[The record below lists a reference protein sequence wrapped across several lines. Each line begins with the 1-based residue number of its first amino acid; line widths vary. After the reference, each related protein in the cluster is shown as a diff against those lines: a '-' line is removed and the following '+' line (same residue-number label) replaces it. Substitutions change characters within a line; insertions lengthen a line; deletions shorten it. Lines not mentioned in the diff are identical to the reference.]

1 MPKKEK
7 TNWDNVN
14 MQGFVLDG
22 YVKAN
27 NQIFREIALKT
38 NPQTAML
45 YLILLSHRN
54 TKTNACYPSKE
65 LLSREMGVC
74 ERTIGNML
82 TDLYDLGAIDI
93 NSGKK
98 GYANS
103 YYFPA
108 EDFYEDF
115 ADDTFQEQPHRRKGK
130 FKKQPKSKTRSNIED
145 ESSFE
150 DDDSSFFDE
159 LPF

>member
-22 YVKAN
+22 FVKADN
-27 NQIFREIALKT
+27 HIFREIALKT

-82 TDLYDLGAIDI
+82 TDLYNLGAIDI

-130 FKKQPKSKTRSNIED
+130 FRKQPKSKKMNDIED

>member
-45 YLILLSHRN
+45 YLVLLSHRN
-54 TKTNACYPSKE
+54 TKTNNCYPSKE

-98 GYANS
+98 GYRS
-103 YYFPA
+103 KRLYGSKLCERFKRPRV
-108 EDFYEDF
+108 
-115 ADDTFQEQPHRRKGK
+115 RR
-130 FKKQPKSKTRSNIED
+130 R
-145 ESSFE
+145 
-150 DDDSSFFDE
+150 
-159 LPF
+159 